1 MGKIKNAEIAYKK
14 IPSLI
19 ETSGGFLCKEEE
31 KMSNRISEFQQAM
44 NAAER
49 QGRAFADTARDL
61 ISEDETGLDSF
72 VDMLFDFYYLT
83 DNRQFIDFLTLL
95 SDVYGIPL
103 LPEIKAYGADDEKT
117 DVFIS
122 RFLEV
127 FFCAILAVISNV
139 DQCS

>member
-1 MGKIKNAEIAYKK
+1 
-14 IPSLI
+14 
-19 ETSGGFLCKEEE
+19 
-31 KMSNRISEFQQAM
+31 MSNRIGEFQQAV

-72 VDMLFDFYYLT
+72 VDMLFDFYYSA

-103 LPEIKAYGADDEKT
+103 LPEIRAYRTDDEKS
-117 DVFIS
+117 DVYLFTAS
-122 RFLEV
+122 WKSSFAQR
-127 FFCAILAVISNV
+127 
-139 DQCS
+139 

>member
-1 MGKIKNAEIAYKK
+1 MQGER
-14 IPSLI
+14 
-19 ETSGGFLCKEEE
+19 
-31 KMSNRISEFQQAM
+31 KMSNRIGKFQQAM

-72 VDMLFDFYYLT
+72 VDMLFDFYYIA

-103 LPEIKAYGADDEKT
+103 LPEIENYRTDEEKA
-117 DVFIS
+117 DVFICN
-122 RFLEV
+122 FLEV
-127 FFCAILAVISNV
+127 FFCAVLAAFSNA
-139 DQCS
+139 DQCP